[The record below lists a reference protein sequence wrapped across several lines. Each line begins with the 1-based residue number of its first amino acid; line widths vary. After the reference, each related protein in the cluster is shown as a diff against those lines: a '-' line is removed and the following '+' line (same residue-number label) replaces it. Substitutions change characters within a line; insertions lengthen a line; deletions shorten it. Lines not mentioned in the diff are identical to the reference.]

1 MMSITAMMNTRDT
14 LVMGALIP
22 TSTESRLA
30 ILRLFHLVS
39 PALPVG
45 AYAYSQGLEY
55 AVEAGW
61 VNDEASTLH
70 WLQGL
75 SRYSLATLDLP
86 LLLRLHRCWLRND
99 LTGVRT
105 WTAWLIA
112 ARETAEV
119 RAEERHLG
127 AALARVLCELDVVEA
142 HEWRDGDSSFAT
154 LFSLAASRWHIAE
167 TDALSGY
174 LWAWTENQV
183 LAAIKLVPLGQ
194 SAGQRLLHRLTEDMP
209 ELIALA
215 EHLGDADM
223 GVSVVRPMLA
233 SALHETQYSRL
244 FRS

>member
-1 MMSITAMMNTRDT
+1 MA
-14 LVMGALIP
+14 MGAVIR
-22 TSTESRLA
+22 TSTENRLA

-61 VNDEASTLH
+61 VTDEASTLH

-86 LLLRLHRCWLRND
+86 LLLRLQRCWQRSD
-99 LTGVRT
+99 LPGVRT

-112 ARETAEV
+112 ARETMEM

-127 AALARVLCELDVVEA
+127 GALARVLCELEVADA
-142 HEWRDGDSSFAT
+142 REWRDGEASFAT
-154 LFSLAASRWHIAE
+154 LFGLAASRWHIAE
-167 TDALSGY
+167 PDALGGY

-215 EHLGDADM
+215 EHLGDADI
-223 GVSVVRPMLA
+223 GVAVVRPMLA